1 MCRRAKIISPV
12 FFDFIQGGLQFWPP
26 NFPAIFIGAM
36 DTLKILN
43 KQNKFTTMSKYILFL
58 FCSFSITAALAQKT
72 ITIPIEAGEYWWGAA
87 VNEGE
92 KMPFKEGYSLSLFID
107 NRGNQAAP
115 ILLSSK
121 GRYIWS
127 EQPFS
132 FQIASTGIVISS
144 SDSLYVLKAGNTLR
158 EAFTAC
164 SKKFFPAS
172 GQLPES
178 LLFSSPQY
186 NTWIE
191 LLYNQNQADIL
202 KYAHAIIDNG
212 FPPGVIMI
220 DDYWAAHFG
229 NFEFRKDRFP
239 NAKAMTDEL
248 HRLGFKVM
256 LWVCP
261 FISPDTEIFR
271 EALAKRILLF
281 DNKGNGSLG
290 WKQAKEPALIS
301 WWDGYSAQLDFTNP
315 AAVQWLRE
323 KLDKLVKNDG
333 VDGFK
338 FDAGDM
344 EYYPANIVSFK
355 KATPNEFCELWGQ
368 FGLLYPLN
376 EYRAMWKRGGQPLV
390 QRLRDK
396 YHTWTDLQKL
406 IPHLAVAG
414 LMGYQFTCPD
424 MIGGGDFSSFL
435 NDSTLDQDLIVRSAQ
450 VHALMP
456 MMQFSVAPWR
466 VLDAAHFNAIKK
478 AVSIRTKFT
487 SDIMRLA
494 RIAAQ
499 TGEPFVT
506 NLEYIFPRQGFEKS
520 TSQFMLGNKYMV
532 APMMEKGTKR
542 TVVFPKGKWKADDGS
557 MITGPVTKEIN
568 VPLDRLPYFELMK
581 K

>member
-1 MCRRAKIISPV
+1 
-12 FFDFIQGGLQFWPP
+12 
-26 NFPAIFIGAM
+26 
-36 DTLKILN
+36 
-43 KQNKFTTMSKYILFL
+43 MSKPILFL
-58 FCSFSITAALAQKT
+58 FFCLSCIHALAQKT
-72 ITIPIEAGEYWWGAA
+72 TTLPALPNEYWWGAA
-87 VNEGE
+87 VNEGD
-92 KMPFKEGYSLSLFID
+92 KMPFKTGYSLNLYAE
-107 NRGNQAAP
+107 NKGNQAVP

-121 GRYIWS
+121 GRYVWS
-127 EQPFS
+127 EQPFQ
-132 FQIASTGIVISS
+132 FEITPTGLSIRSA
-144 SDSLYVLKAGNTLR
+144 DSIYTSKAGNTLR
-158 EAFTAC
+158 EAFIAC

-172 GQLPES
+172 GLLPDS
-178 LLFSSPQY
+178 MLFSRPQY

-202 KYAHAIIDNG
+202 KYAHAVIDNG

-229 NFEFRKDRFP
+229 SFEFRKDRFP
-239 NAKAMTDEL
+239 DAKKMTDEL
-248 HRLGFKVM
+248 HKLGFKVM

-261 FISPDTEIFR
+261 FISPDTEVYR

-281 DNKGNGSLG
+281 DNKGNANLA
-290 WKQAKEPALIS
+290 WKDAKEPAIIQ

-315 AAVQWLRE
+315 AAVQWFKE
-323 KLDKLVKNDG
+323 KLDHVLKNDG

-344 EYYPANIVSFK
+344 EYYPAHIVSFE
-355 KATPNEFCELWGQ
+355 KATPNQFCELWGQ

-376 EYRAMWKRGGQPLV
+376 EYRATWKRGGQPLV

-406 IPHLAVAG
+406 IPHLATSG

-435 NDSTLDQDLIVRSAQ
+435 NDRTLDQDLIVRSAQ

-466 VLDAAHFNAIKK
+466 VLDSTHLNAIKK
-478 AVSIRTKFT
+478 AVAIRTKFT
-487 SDIMRLA
+487 PNIKQLA
-494 RIAAQ
+494 RIAAK

-506 NLEYIFPRQGFEKS
+506 NLEYIFPGQGYEKLQ
-520 TSQFMLGNKYMV
+520 SQFMLGSNLMV
-532 APMMEKGTKR
+532 APMLDKGNKR
-542 TVVFPKGKWKADDGS
+542 MVVFPKGKWKADDGS
-557 MITGPVTKEIN
+557 IITGPATKEIG
-568 VPLDRLPYFELMK
+568 VPLDRLPYFEWMEK
-581 K
+581 